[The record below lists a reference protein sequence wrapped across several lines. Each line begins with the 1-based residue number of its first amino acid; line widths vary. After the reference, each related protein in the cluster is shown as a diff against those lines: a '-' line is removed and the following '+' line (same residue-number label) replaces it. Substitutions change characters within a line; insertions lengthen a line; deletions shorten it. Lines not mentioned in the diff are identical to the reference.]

1 MLTELGHY
9 ALILATCLAALQVVF
24 GFWGAQRRHLGLMQ
38 ATDQATLVGF
48 ALVLFSFAALMQ
60 AYIASDFSLLM
71 VWKNSH
77 QDKPLIY
84 RIAGTWGNHEGS
96 LLLWTL
102 ILTLF
107 SACLVLA
114 GRGLPTTLKAR
125 VLAVQGVIALGF
137 LSFMVLTSNPF
148 LRQATLPMD
157 GEGLNP
163 LLQDI
168 GLALHPPML
177 YLGYVGFSM
186 AFSFAVAALIEGR
199 VDPAWGRWVRP
210 WTLAAWVFLT
220 AGITLG
226 SWWAYYE
233 LGWGGWWFW
242 DPVEN
247 VSFMPWLS
255 GTALLHCAIV
265 VEKRD
270 AMKVWT
276 ILFAVL
282 TFSLSLVG
290 TFIVRSG
297 LLTSVHAFAVDPE
310 RGRYI
315 LMLLALSI
323 GGSLILFAIRAPIFK
338 PGGIFAPI
346 SREGALL
353 INNILLAI
361 AAAIVFYGTLWPLVV
376 EALSGQKITVAGPF
390 YDRTFVPIMVPV
402 IILMGVGPFLT
413 WKRADAAAVAQRLGL
428 VFGITVLAV
437 IALLVLR
444 RGGAWLPYVG
454 IGLAVWLIAAAAV
467 EWLDRVGLL
476 KGKFA
481 GVWQRIARTPNAAH
495 GMSLAHAGLGIAII
509 GMVGSTSWSLETIT
523 AMAPG
528 ETADLGQHCVRY
540 NGVSQAKGP
549 NYTAQVGDL
558 TVMRDCAQD
567 WLALAPE
574 KRAYPVRAM
583 GTTEAAIISRWNG
596 DFYAALGDE
605 QDGKRVV
612 RLYFRAY
619 VPWIW
624 LGGIVMVIGGLF
636 SLSDRRLRLGIPRRV
651 KSAEASASRPGLG
664 GQGDSV
670 AARGAQS

>member
-1 MLTELGHY
+1 MFTEIGHF
-9 ALILATCLAALQVVF
+9 ALILATFIASLQMVF
-24 GFWGAQRRHLGLMQ
+24 GFWGAQRRHAGLMQ
-38 ATDQATLVGF
+38 ATDQA
-48 ALVLFSFAALMQ
+48 ALVSFSLVLLAFAALMH
-60 AYIASDFSLLM
+60 AYIVSDFSLLA
-71 VWKNSH
+71 VWENSH

-114 GRGLPTTLKAR
+114 GRGLPSSLKAR
-125 VLAVQGVIALGF
+125 VLGVQGSIALGF

-148 LRQATLPMD
+148 LRQAVLPID
-157 GEGLNP
+157 GKGLNP

-168 GLALHPPML
+168 GLAMHPPML

-282 TFSLSLVG
+282 TFALSLVG

-315 LMLLALSI
+315 LVLLALSI
-323 GGSLILFAIRAPIFK
+323 GGSLGLFAVRAPIFK
-338 PGGIFAPI
+338 PGGLFAPI

-353 INNILLAI
+353 INNLLLAI
-361 AAAIVFYGTLWPLVV
+361 AAAVVFYGTLWPLVV
-376 EALSGQKITVAGPF
+376 EALSGQKITVGGPF
-390 YDRTFVPIMVPV
+390 YDRTFVPLMAPL
-402 IILMGVGPFLT
+402 IIVMGIGPFMT
-413 WKRADAAAVAQRLGL
+413 WKRADAGAIAQRLGL
-428 VFGITVLAV
+428 VLGITAV
-437 IALLVLR
+437 IVVAVIFLR

-454 IGLAVWLIAAAAV
+454 VGLAVWLIVAAAV
-467 EWLDRVGLL
+467 EWWDRVGLRN
-476 KGKFA
+476 GSIA
-481 GVWQRIARTPNAAH
+481 GLWQRIARTPNAAH
-495 GMSLAHAGLGIAII
+495 GMSLAHAGLGVAII
-509 GMVGSTSWSLETIT
+509 GMVGSTSWSVETIT
-523 AMAPG
+523 TMAPG
-528 ETADLGQHCVRY
+528 ETAALGQHCVRF
-540 NGVSQAKGP
+540 NGVNTVPGP
-549 NYTAQVGDL
+549 NYTALRGDL
-558 TVMRDCAQD
+558 TVLKNCQDD
-567 WLALAPE
+567 WLSLAPE
-574 KRAYPVRAM
+574 KRSYPVRAM
-583 GTTEAAIISRWNG
+583 GTTEAAINSRWNG
-596 DFYAALGDE
+596 DVYVALGDE
-605 QDGKRVV
+605 QNGKRIV
-612 RLYFRAY
+612 RAYFRAF

-624 LGGIVMVIGGLF
+624 LGGILMVAGGLL

-651 KSAEASASRPGLG
+651 RAAVAGKSTQSAGSGLVASKE
-664 GQGDSV
+664 
-670 AARGAQS
+670 AQSS